1 MDVSEFSTTAQA
13 IIGELELA
21 AQGSVQVRG
30 FGYAQIRE
38 DRIGGLGPNPPL
50 DESEEWVPHPNRVAI
65 DELRASGIEIR
76 VSAGDTMRMIN
87 LVGVRLQ
94 APKK

>member
-1 MDVSEFSTTAQA
+1 MDVSEFSSTAQA

-21 AQGSVQVRG
+21 AQSSVQVRG
-30 FGYAQIRE
+30 YGYAQVRE

-50 DESEEWVPHPNRVAI
+50 DPDEEWTPHPNRLAI
-65 DELRASGIEIR
+65 EELRAAGIDIR
-76 VSAGDTMRMIN
+76 FSAGDSMRMIN